1 MPVYF
6 KRSCPVCDG
15 LTGTILHTQHFT
27 LPEGHPLTN
36 GYDVVSCAA
45 CGMVFADTTATQKDY
60 DNFYARF
67 SKYED
72 TATSTGG
79 GGAAYDV
86 ERLRATAEYIAHN
99 LPDRNVRIVDIGC
112 GNGGLLLQLRA
123 LGYAS
128 LCGID
133 PSPGCVRNLKAQ
145 GLEAHQGTLHSLPSE
160 AGVFGCAIMSHVL
173 EHVRDVRPAIRAC
186 SGLLAPA
193 GLLYAEVP
201 DASRYVDCLAAPF
214 QDFNTEHINHF
225 SLRCLTN
232 ILNYSDFSVLDG
244 GQKLL
249 PTSTALP
256 YPAAYAICRQ
266 STQPA
271 AIVRDDELPLKIE
284 QYIEASQAFMQRLS
298 SRIADIVREHPEL
311 IVWGTGQLL
320 LKLLSETPLSKA
332 HIVAFVDS
340 NPVNYG
346 KTLNG
351 VSIIAP
357 EKVSH
362 YQQPILVTTL
372 LHEKEIKNKAKD
384 CSLINKICILSDS
397 TR

>member
-15 LTGTILHTQHFT
+15 LTGAILHTQHFT

-160 AGVFGCAIMSHVL
+160 AGAFGCAIMSHVL

-232 ILNYSDFSVLDG
+232 ILNHSDFSVLDG

-249 PTSTALP
+249 QTSTELP
-256 YPAAYAICRQ
+256 YPAAYAICRK

-271 AIVRDDELPLKIE
+271 AINRDEELRLKME
-284 QYIEASQAFMQRLS
+284 RYITASQAFMQRLS

-320 LKLLSETPLSKA
+320 LKLLSETPLGQA
-332 HIVAFVDS
+332 RIIVFVDK
-340 NPVNYG
+340 NPINHG
-346 KTLNG
+346 KTLHG
-351 VSIIAP
+351 VPI
-357 EKVSH
+357 VSPDQVAN
-362 YQQPILVTTL
+362 YQQPVLISTV
-372 LHEKEIKNKAKD
+372 LHEHAIRAEALYSGLDN
-384 CSLINKICILSDS
+384 LILSL
-397 TR
+397 TTT